1 MPRVLK
7 FLLASAAL
15 VLAPAAHAQDYVAE
29 RVEQAISLLEMRV
42 IVAALGHTVEAED
55 AKSHSLRAVTGEG
68 TRYVI
73 SGTACDI
80 EGVPGCRG
88 IVIQA
93 LFEGAGR
100 VTAEK
105 LAAANL
111 NQVAVSTRFDPSTDV
126 VSVTRYL
133 VTDGGVTM
141 ANVGNNIEV
150 LLALAPEVLAI
161 VVDPEGTIRP
171 E

>member
-1 MPRVLK
+1 MLK
-7 FLLASAAL
+7 FLLPCAL
-15 VLAPAAHAQDYVAE
+15 LALAPAAQGQDYDAE
-29 RVEQAISLLEMRV
+29 RVEQAVSMAEMRA
-42 IVAALGHTVEAED
+42 IVGGLGHTVEAED
-55 AKSHSLRAVTGEG
+55 AKNESLRAVTPEG

-73 SGTACDI
+73 SGTACDL

-88 IVIQA
+88 LVLQA

-100 VTAEK
+100 VTAGN
-105 LAAANL
+105 LATANL
-111 NQVAVSTRFDPSTDV
+111 NQVAVSTRHDPSTDV
-126 VSVTRYL
+126 VSITRYV

-141 ANVGNNIEV
+141 ANVAANIEV

-161 VVDPEGTIRP
+161 VLDDREGANRP